1 MEAIGLLNINKRRSW
16 LRRLLPIA
24 FWMAVGLVI
33 LTLVGYL
40 VVTSSGFI
48 KRFILPRLGA
58 SLHADV
64 TVTDILVHPFSQVL
78 VRNLKVQVKGQE
90 PILTAPEVRASYS
103 LWSILGGN
111 LRASEI
117 ALVSPTVTLVENP
130 DGSHNTDALLQA
142 LEEKPAATKPAR
154 PAKAS
159 KPWQVDLQKVTVS
172 KANFLQIK
180 RYPGNHRD
188 SLEVANV
195 NLTLA
200 NVKNGQSGT
209 LKLGAYVQMENNPPT
224 GQTGHLQGTVNGS
237 FNFTL
242 GANLEPAPV
251 TGQARL
257 DVTRADGVFA
267 DFSRFS
273 AVLDCDV
280 TPAEIRRAALY
291 FQKAGAPLGELAV
304 KGPLDMK
311 KMEGRLKADL
321 RGIDRRLLNL
331 MGDPADIDFG
341 TTTVSS
347 SNDIALT
354 RSGSVLSVTGRFDAG
369 NLQLTR
375 AGQTTPTLNLNAAY
389 AVTVDRAAKTA
400 LVRALNLTGTQ
411 NGNPLLTGQ
420 LSQPMNLVWGNGT
433 NGVGNSAL
441 DLTVTGLNLAD
452 WRPFLGGTAAGNLEL
467 TLKVSSQRGGRLL
480 AFDVDSQIQNCALPV
495 GGNQTIR
502 AGVSLSA
509 RGQAADFKHFNLA
522 EYRVQVARQ
531 NQSLGVA
538 TGSGTYETTNRSL
551 DLQLAL
557 QASFVALGQAL
568 PADTSFTSGTAEL
581 KGRITRKQNTQTITG
596 KLVLGNLNGQAGKSR
611 FRNFSGSMALDL
623 SQTANQVQINKL
635 NGQLI
640 GNGSAGG
647 HFEISGK
654 YNTTRRTAQLTANLS
669 DFNQDGLR
677 PFLEPL
683 LADKQLVSIALN
695 GNASVQYD
703 PRGSSAIKTSLTVAN
718 LVVSDPQGQFP
729 AKPLEAKLQLDTTLK
744 KQAADLRQF
753 QITLTPT
760 KRAQNQ
766 LQLQGQLDFSRAN
779 ATSGNLKLTADSLD
793 VTSYY
798 DLFTG
803 GKGGTQPAASSPE
816 TAAANQEPPAKV
828 LPLKNFTLTADIKR
842 FYLREIEI
850 AGWQTTVKVD
860 GGRVVMKPFQ
870 FTLNGAPVTATVDL
884 DLGVPGYRYDA
895 VLGATKV
902 PVAPL
907 VNTFV
912 TSRKSQMDGTLTA
925 NIQVKGA
932 GVTGA
937 GLQKDLTGQFA
948 VGMTNLNLAVANVR
962 SPVLKSV
969 INIIATIPQLLSN
982 PETAILS
989 LLGRA
994 TGLSGGLMDELQKSP
1009 IQVINL
1015 HGKAGGGRI
1024 DLQSATVQSTA
1035 FQVDGLGGITLA
1047 EVFTNSAINI
1057 PVTIS
1062 VSQPIAKQLNL
1073 AHGRTPTNA
1082 AYVALP
1088 HFLTMTG
1095 TIGKPKTEI
1104 NKLALGG
1111 MTVQSLGGG
1120 LLNTTTNA
1128 DSQVGNLLNNILKKV
1143 K

>member
-1 MEAIGLLNINKRRSW
+1 MAAIDSVNVDKRRSW

-24 FWMAVGLVI
+24 FFLAVGLVI
-33 LTLVGYL
+33 LTLVAYL

-48 KRFILPRLGA
+48 KRFILPRVSA

-64 TVTDILVHPFSQVL
+64 TATDVIVHPFSRIL
-78 VRNLKVQVKGQE
+78 VRNLKVQVKDQE
-90 PILTAPEVRASYS
+90 PILTAPEIRAQYS
-103 LWSILGGN
+103 LWSILRGN

-117 ALVSPTVTLVENP
+117 ALASPTVTLVENP
-130 DGSHNTDALLQA
+130 DGSRNTDALLQA
-142 LEEKPAATKPAR
+142 LSEKPSAAPPAR
-154 PAKAS
+154 PARAP
-159 KPWQVDLQKVTVS
+159 KPWQVDLQKVTLS

-180 RYPGNHRD
+180 RYPGNRRD

-195 NLTLA
+195 NLALA
-200 NVKNGQSGT
+200 NVKNGTSGT
-209 LKLGAYVQMENNPPT
+209 LKLGAYVQMQNNPPS
-224 GQTGHLQGTVNGS
+224 GQSGSLQGAVNGS

-242 GANLEPAPV
+242 GPNLEPAPV

-257 DVTRADGVFA
+257 DVTRADGVLA

-291 FQKAGAPLGELAV
+291 FQRAGATLGELAV
-304 KGPLDMK
+304 KGPLDMR

-321 RGIDRRLLNL
+321 RGVDRRLLNL
-331 MGDPADIDFG
+331 LGDPADVDFG

-347 SNDIALT
+347 SNDIELT
-354 RSGSVLSVTGRFDAG
+354 RAGSVLSVTGQFDAA

-375 AGQTTPTLNLNAAY
+375 AGQTTPALNLNATY
-389 AVTVDRAAKTA
+389 AVTVDRAARTT

-420 LSQPMNLVWGNGT
+420 LSHPMNLAWGNGT
-433 NGVGNSAL
+433 NAAGNSAL
-441 DLTVTGLNLAD
+441 DLAVTGLNLED
-452 WRPFLGGTAAGNLEL
+452 WRPFLGAAAAGNLG
-467 TLKVSSQRGGRLL
+467 LKLRVASQRGGRVL
-480 AFDVDSQIQNCALPV
+480 AFDVDSQIQNCAVPI
-495 GGNQTIR
+495 GDNQTIR

-509 RGQAADFKHFNLA
+509 RGQATDFKQFELA

-531 NQSLGVA
+531 NQSLALA
-538 TGSGTYETTNRSL
+538 TGSGTYAAPARSL
-551 DLQLAL
+551 DLQLGL
-557 QASFVALGQAL
+557 QVSFVALGQAL
-568 PADTSFTSGTAEL
+568 PANTSFTSGTAEL
-581 KGRITRKQNTQTITG
+581 KGRVTGKQNTRTVAG
-596 KLVLGNLNGQAGKSR
+596 KLVFSNLNGQSGQSR
-611 FRNFSGSMALDL
+611 FRNFSGGVSFDL
-623 SQTANQVQINKL
+623 SQMGDQVQISKL

-647 HFEISGK
+647 HFEIAGK
-654 YNTTRRTAQLTANLS
+654 YNTARRSAQLTVNLS

-683 LADKQLVSIALN
+683 LADKQLVSISIN

-703 PRGSSAIKTSLTVAN
+703 PRGSSAIKSSLAVAN
-718 LVVSDPQGQFP
+718 LVVRDPQRQLP
-729 AKPLEAKLQLDTTLK
+729 ATPLEAKLQLDTTLK
-744 KQAADLRQF
+744 KQTADIRQL

-766 LQLQGQLDFSRAN
+766 LQLQGQLDFSLAN
-779 ATSGNLKLTADSLD
+779 ATSGNLKLTASSLD

-803 GKGGTQPAASSPE
+803 GKSGAPPATSPQ
-816 TAAANQEPPAKV
+816 TAAANQEPPATV
-828 LPLKNFTLTADIKR
+828 LPLKNFTLVIDVDR

-850 AGWQTTVKVD
+850 IDWQSTVKVD
-860 GGRVVMKPFQ
+860 GGRVVMKPCLFN
-870 FTLNGAPVTATVDL
+870 LNGGPVTAAMDL
-884 DLGVPGYRYDA
+884 NLGVPGYKYDLA
-895 VLGATKV
+895 LGAVRV
-902 PVAPL
+902 PFAPL

-912 TSRKSQMDGTLTA
+912 PDRKDQMSGKLTA
-925 NIQVKGA
+925 QVQIRGA

-937 GLQKDLTGQFA
+937 GLQKNLSGQFA
-948 VGMTNLNLAVANVR
+948 AGATNLNLAVANVR
-962 SPVLKSV
+962 SPVLKAV
-969 INIIATIPQLLSN
+969 INVVATIPQLLSS
-982 PETAILS
+982 PETAIVS

-994 TGLSGGLMDELQKSP
+994 TGLSGGLMDDLNKSP

-1015 HGKAGGGRI
+1015 QGKAGGGRI
-1024 DLQSATVQSTA
+1024 DLLSATVQSTA
-1035 FQVDGLGGITLA
+1035 FQADGRGGITLA

-1057 PVTIS
+1057 PVTVS

-1073 AHGRTPTNA
+1073 ASSKTAPSTN
-1082 AYVALP
+1082 YIALP

-1095 TIGKPKTEI
+1095 TVGKPKSEI

-1111 MTVQSLGGG
+1111 MTVKSLGGG
-1120 LLNTTTNA
+1120 LLNTTTNTA
-1128 DSQVGNLLNNILKKV
+1128 GQVEKLLDGLLRKV

>member
-1 MEAIGLLNINKRRSW
+1 MAAIGSLNNNRQRSW
-16 LRRLLPIA
+16 LRRLLPVA
-24 FWMAVGLVI
+24 FWMAMGLVI
-33 LTLVGYL
+33 LTLIAYL

-48 KRFILPRLGA
+48 KRFILPRVGA
-58 SLHADV
+58 ALHADV
-64 TVTDILVHPFSQVL
+64 TATDIIVHPFSQVL
-78 VRNLKVQVKGQE
+78 VRDLKVQVKGQE
-90 PILTAPEVRASYS
+90 PILTAPEIRASYS
-103 LWSILGGN
+103 LWSILKGN

-130 DGSHNTDALLQA
+130 DGSRNTDTLLQA
-142 LEEKPAATKPAR
+142 LNEKPSAAR
-154 PAKAS
+154 PAQPAKAAQ
-159 KPWQVDLQKVTVS
+159 PWQVDLQKVTVS

-209 LKLGAYVQMENNPPT
+209 LKLGAYVQMENNPPA
-224 GQTGHLQGTVNGS
+224 GQTGHLQGAVNGS

-280 TPAEIRRAALY
+280 TLAEIRRAALY

-331 MGDPADIDFG
+331 MGGPAAIDFG

-347 SNDIALT
+347 SNNIELT
-354 RSGSVLSVTGRFDAG
+354 RAGSVLSVTGRFNADK
-369 NLQLTR
+369 LQLTR

-389 AVTVDRAAKTA
+389 AVTVDRAARTM
-400 LVRALNLTGTQ
+400 LVRELNLTGTQ

-420 LSQPMNLVWGNGT
+420 LSQPMNLAWGNGT

-441 DLTVTGLNLAD
+441 DLAVTGLNLAD
-452 WRPFLGGTAAGNLEL
+452 WRPFLGGTAAGSLGL

-480 AFDVDSQIQNCALPV
+480 AFDVDSQIQNCALPA

-509 RGQAADFKHFNLA
+509 RGQAADFTHFNLV
-522 EYRVQVARQ
+522 EYRLQVARQ
-531 NQSLGVA
+531 NQSLVIA

-581 KGRITRKQNTQTITG
+581 KGHITRKKNTQAIAG
-596 KLVLGNLNGQAGKSR
+596 KLVFSNLNGQTGKSR
-611 FRNFSGSMALDL
+611 FRNFSGAMALDL
-623 SQTANQVQINKL
+623 SQTGDQVQINKL

-654 YNTTRRTAQLTANLS
+654 YNTARRTAQLTANLS

-683 LADKQLVSIALN
+683 LADKQLVSIAFN

-703 PRGSSAIKTSLTVAN
+703 PQGSSAIKASLAMAN
-718 LVVSDPQGQFP
+718 LVVSDPQRQFP
-729 AKPLEAKLQLDTTLK
+729 AKPLEAKLQLDATLK
-744 KQAADLRQF
+744 KQTADLRQF
-753 QITLTPT
+753 QITLMPT

-766 LQLQGQLDFSRAN
+766 LQLQGQLDFSRDN
-779 ATSGNLKLTADSLD
+779 ATGGNLKLAADSLD

-798 DLFTG
+798 DLFFG
-803 GKGGTQPAASSPE
+803 GKDDTRLAASSPE

-828 LPLKNFTLTADIKR
+828 LPLKNFTLAADIKR
-842 FYLREIEI
+842 LYLHEIEI
-850 AGWQTTVKVD
+850 TGWQMTVKVD
-860 GGRVVMKPFQ
+860 GGRMVMKPCQ
-870 FTLNGAPVTATVDL
+870 LTLNGAPVTANMDL
-884 DLGVPGYRYDA
+884 NLGVPGYRYDT

-912 TSRKSQMDGTLTA
+912 TSRKGQMGGTLTA
-925 NIQVKGA
+925 NLQAKGA
-932 GVTGA
+932 GITGA
-937 GLQKDLTGQFA
+937 SLQRNLAGQFT
-948 VGMTNLNLAVANVR
+948 VSMTNLNLAVGNVR
-962 SPVLKSV
+962 SPVLRSV
-969 INIIATIPQLLSN
+969 INVIATIPQLLSN
-982 PETAILS
+982 PETAIFS
-989 LLGRA
+989 FLGRA
-994 TGLSGGLMDELQKSP
+994 TGLSGGLTDELQKSP

-1015 HGKAGGGRI
+1015 QGKAGGGRI

-1035 FQVDGLGGITLA
+1035 FKADGRGGITLA

-1057 PVTIS
+1057 PVNIS
-1062 VSQPIAKQLNL
+1062 LSQPIAKQLNL
-1073 AHGRTPTNA
+1073 AHGRTPTNTV
-1082 AYVALP
+1082 YVALP

-1095 TIGKPKTEI
+1095 TLGKPKTEI

-1111 MTVQSLGGG
+1111 MTVKSLGGG

-1128 DSQVGNLLNNILKKV
+1128 ASQVGNLLNSILKKV